1 MSTAY
6 RDRVAGLFRAAPGA
20 WIDGLTVASRGGAY
34 AWRTRV
40 SDCRV
45 QLGMVI
51 ENRVRTLTDG
61 SKASEYRY
69 MPDAFAVDRAEAA
82 AMRDE
87 ANGRGCAVARES
99 EG

>member
-1 MSTAY
+1 MSIAY
-6 RDRVAGLFRAAPGA
+6 RHKVAGLFRASPGA

-51 ENRVRTLTDG
+51 ENRVRTLPDG

-69 MPDAFAVDRAEAA
+69 MLDEFALDRAEAA
-82 AMRDE
+82 AIRTE
-87 ANGRGCAVARES
+87 ANGDER
-99 EG
+99 

>member
-1 MSTAY
+1 MSIAY
-6 RDRVAGLFRAAPGA
+6 RDKVSGLFRASPGT

-51 ENRVRTLTDG
+51 ENRVRALENG
-61 SKASEYRY
+61 SKVSEYRY
-69 MPDAFAVDRAEAA
+69 MPDEFALDRAEAA
-82 AMRDE
+82 AIRDE
-87 ANGRGCAVARES
+87 ANGEPWPSGS
-99 EG
+99 